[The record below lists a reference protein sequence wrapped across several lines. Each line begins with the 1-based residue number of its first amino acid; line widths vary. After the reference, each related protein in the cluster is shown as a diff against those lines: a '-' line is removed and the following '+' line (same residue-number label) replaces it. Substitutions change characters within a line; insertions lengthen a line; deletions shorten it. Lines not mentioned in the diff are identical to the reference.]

1 MDVLQKMGE
10 SLGDGVKTGEFAMN
24 DARAAPGIIF
34 RYGWSERI
42 NTFLPL
48 IWVLVLFCAFKF

>member
-1 MDVLQKMGE
+1 MEGDDLQKMGE

-24 DARAAPGIIF
+24 DARVDPGIIYRF
-34 RYGWSERI
+34 GWSERI

-48 IWVLVLFCAFKF
+48 DLDLFCAFKF